1 MSVLARTSSVLCGL
15 PRELGLRL
23 LDSLARC
30 VVITA
35 AAATVASSVALV
47 APSAGAQ
54 TSGYVTTSDNAKLFY
69 KIIGRGPDTLIAIHG
84 GPGMDLESIYGDFT
98 PLGAKYVVI
107 FYDQRGGGKSEL
119 PADTMRLIAS
129 RQIQDLDELR
139 QHFKLTKVTLIAD
152 SYGPLLAASYALAHP
167 DAVKRMVFFGPVPP
181 YRGDFFARYGTALNA
196 RLDSAQ
202 RAAMRTASRTQN
214 DPTSSEATA
223 RQACR
228 DYWTLA
234 LRPRLADPDHT
245 LKLVKSDIC
254 GTDIVGIRYGNRV
267 GNRVI
272 MGSFGAWDLRPKLR
286 TLNTPLLV
294 VHGEM
299 ETIPMDMVE
308 AWATEM
314 PHARLL
320 KVPNAAHFTYA
331 ERPELVWPTVEK
343 FLSGK

>member
-1 MSVLARTSSVLCGL
+1 M
-15 PRELGLRL
+15 RL
-23 LDSLARC
+23 LDASTRH

-35 AAATVASSVALV
+35 VAACAAVSLALV
-47 APSAGAQ
+47 APVAGAQ
-54 TSGYVTTSDNAKLFY
+54 TSGYVTTSDNARLFY

-98 PLGAKYVVI
+98 VLGAKHAVI

-119 PADTMRLIAS
+119 PADTMRLVAS

-139 QHFKLTKVTLIAD
+139 QHFKLLKVTLVAH
-152 SYGPLLAASYALAHP
+152 SYGPLLAASYALTHP

-181 YRGDFFARYGTALNA
+181 YRGDFFARYVAALDA

-214 DPTSSEATA
+214 DPASSEATA

-228 DYWTLA
+228 AYWALG

-245 LKLVKSDIC
+245 LPLVKSDIC
-254 GTDIVGIRYGNRV
+254 GTDIAGIRYGNRT

-272 MGSFGAWDLRPKLR
+272 MGSFGDWDLRPTLG

-308 AWATEM
+308 AWTTGMRHAT
-314 PHARLL
+314 LL
-320 KVPNAAHFTYA
+320 KVPNAAHFPYA
-331 ERPELVWPTVEK
+331 ERPELVWPAVEK

>member
-1 MSVLARTSSVLCGL
+1 M
-15 PRELGLRL
+15 RL

-35 AAATVASSVALV
+35 IAASVAASVALV
-47 APSAGAQ
+47 APTAGAQ

-98 PLGAKYVVI
+98 ALGARHVVI

-119 PADTMRLIAS
+119 PTDTMRLVAP

-139 QHFKLTKVTLIAD
+139 KHFKLETVTLVAH

-167 DAVKRMVFFGPVPP
+167 HKVKRMVFFGPVPP
-181 YRGDFFARYGTALNA
+181 YRGDFSARYGTALNA
-196 RLDSAQ
+196 RLDSTQ
-202 RAAMRTASRTQN
+202 RAAMRTASRTEN
-214 DPTSSEATA
+214 NPASSEATA

-228 DYWTLA
+228 DYWALG

-245 LKLVKSDIC
+245 LKLVKSDLC
-254 GTDIVGIRYGNRV
+254 GTDIVGIQYGNRI

-272 MGSFGAWDLRPKLR
+272 MGSFGDWDLRPKLR
-286 TLNTPLLV
+286 TLSTPLLV

-308 AWATEM
+308 AWATSM
-314 PHARLL
+314 PHATLL

-331 ERPELVWPTVEK
+331 ERPELVWPAVEK

>member
-1 MSVLARTSSVLCGL
+1 M
-15 PRELGLRL
+15 RL
-23 LDSLARC
+23 LDSLVRSATMTM
-30 VVITA
+30 VAAVA
-35 AAATVASSVALV
+35 AASMVLV
-47 APSAGAQ
+47 APRADAQ

-69 KIIGRGPDTLIAIHG
+69 KVIGRGTDTLIAIHG

-98 PLGAKYVVI
+98 ALGARHVVI

-119 PADTMRLIAS
+119 PADTMRLVAA

-139 QHFKLTKVTLIAD
+139 QHFKLAKVTLIAH

-181 YRGDFFARYGTALNA
+181 YRGNFSARYGTALNA

-202 RAAMRTASRTQN
+202 RAAMRTASRIEN
-214 DPTSSEATA
+214 DTSSSEAVA

-228 DYWTLA
+228 DYWALG
-234 LRPRLADPDHT
+234 LRPRLADPEHT
-245 LKLVKSDIC
+245 LTLVKSDLC
-254 GTDIVGIRYGNRV
+254 ATDIAGIRYGNRF

-272 MGSFGAWDLRPKLR
+272 MGSFGDWDLRPKLK
-286 TLNTPLLV
+286 TLSTPLLV

-308 AWATEM
+308 AWATSM
-314 PHARLL
+314 PHATLL
-320 KVPNAAHFTYA
+320 RVPNAAHFTYA
-331 ERPELVWPTVEK
+331 ERPELVWPAVEK

>member
-1 MSVLARTSSVLCGL
+1 
-15 PRELGLRL
+15 
-23 LDSLARC
+23 
-30 VVITA
+30 
-35 AAATVASSVALV
+35 
-47 APSAGAQ
+47 
-54 TSGYVTTSDNAKLFY
+54 
-69 KIIGRGPDTLIAIHG
+69 
-84 GPGMDLESIYGDFT
+84 MDLESIYGDFT
-98 PLGAKYVVI
+98 PLGAKHVVI

-119 PADTMRLIAS
+119 PADTMRLVAA

-139 QHFKLTKVTLIAD
+139 RHFKLAKVTLVAH

-181 YRGDFFARYGTALNA
+181 YRGDFSARYGTALNA
-196 RLDSAQ
+196 RLDNAQ
-202 RAAMRTASRTQN
+202 RTAMRTASRTQN
-214 DPTSSEATA
+214 DSASSEATA

-228 DYWTLA
+228 DYWA
-234 LRPRLADPDHT
+234 LGMRPRLAEPDRT
-245 LKLVKSDIC
+245 LKLVKSDFC
-254 GTDIVGIRYGNRV
+254 SSDILGIRYGNRI

-272 MGSFGAWDLRPKLR
+272 MGSFGDWDLRPQLR

-308 AWATEM
+308 AWATAM
-314 PHARLL
+314 PHATLL

-331 ERPELVWPTVEK
+331 ERPELVWPAVEK

>member
-1 MSVLARTSSVLCGL
+1 M
-15 PRELGLRL
+15 RL

-35 AAATVASSVALV
+35 VATSAVVSVALV
-47 APSAGAQ
+47 APAAGAQ
-54 TSGYVTTSDNAKLFY
+54 TSGYVTTSDNARLFY

-98 PLGAKYVVI
+98 ALGARHVVI

-119 PADTMRLIAS
+119 PVDTMRLVAP

-139 QHFKLTKVTLIAD
+139 QHFKLAKVTLVAH

-167 DAVKRMVFFGPVPP
+167 DAVTRMVFFGPVPP
-181 YRGDFFARYGTALNA
+181 YRGDFSARYGTALNA

-214 DPTSSEATA
+214 DPASSEVIA

-228 DYWTLA
+228 DYWALG
-234 LRPRLADPDHT
+234 LRPRLAEPDRT

-254 GTDIVGIRYGNRV
+254 GSDIVGIQYGNRI

-272 MGSFGAWDLRPKLR
+272 MGSFGDWDLRPKLR

-308 AWATEM
+308 AWATSM
-314 PHARLL
+314 PHATLL
-320 KVPNAAHFTYA
+320 KVPNAAHFAYA
-331 ERPELVWPTVEK
+331 EHPELVWPAVEK

>member
-1 MSVLARTSSVLCGL
+1 M
-15 PRELGLRL
+15 RL
-23 LDSLARC
+23 IDSLARC

-35 AAATVASSVALV
+35 VAASAAASVALV
-47 APSAGAQ
+47 APTAGAQ
-54 TSGYVTTSDNAKLFY
+54 TSGYFTTSDHAQLFY

-84 GPGMDLESIYGDFT
+84 GPGMDLESIYNDFA
-98 PLGAKYVVI
+98 PLRAKHVVI

-119 PADTMRLIAS
+119 PADTMRLVAP

-139 QHFKLTKVTLIAD
+139 QHFKLAKVTLVAH

-181 YRGDFFARYGTALNA
+181 YRGDFSARYGTALNA
-196 RLDSAQ
+196 RLDNAQ
-202 RAAMRTASRTQN
+202 RTAMRTASRTQN
-214 DPTSSEATA
+214 DPASSEAIV

-228 DYWTLA
+228 DYWALG
-234 LRPRLADPDHT
+234 LRPRLAEPDRT
-245 LKLVKSDIC
+245 LTLLKSDFC
-254 GTDIVGIRYGNRV
+254 VTDIVGIQYGNRI

-272 MGSFGAWDLRPKLR
+272 MSSFGDWDLRPQLR

-294 VHGEM
+294 VHGES

-308 AWATEM
+308 AWATAM
-314 PHARLL
+314 PHAMLL
-320 KVPNAAHFTYA
+320 KVPKAAHFAYT
-331 ERPELVWPTVEK
+331 ERPELVWPAVEK

>member
-1 MSVLARTSSVLCGL
+1 
-15 PRELGLRL
+15 LRL
-23 LDSLARC
+23 LDWFARC
-30 VVITA
+30 AAITA
-35 AAATVASSVALV
+35 VTAIAATSLALV

-54 TSGYVTTSDNAKLFY
+54 TSGYVTTSDNARLHY

-98 PLGAKYVVI
+98 PLGAMHVVI

-119 PADTMRLIAS
+119 PSDTMRLVAS

-139 QHFKLTKVTLIAD
+139 RHFKLAKVTLVAH

-181 YRGDFFARYGTALNA
+181 YRGDFNTRYGTALNA
-196 RLDSAQ
+196 RLDSTQ

-214 DPTSSEATA
+214 DSTSSDAVA

-228 DYWTLA
+228 DYWALG
-234 LRPRLADPDHT
+234 LRPRLANPDRT
-245 LKLVKSDIC
+245 LELVKSDIC
-254 GTDIVGIRYGNRV
+254 GSEITGIRYGNRI

-272 MGSFGAWDLRPKLR
+272 MGSFGNWDLRPQLK

-308 AWATEM
+308 AWTTSM
-314 PHARLL
+314 PHATLL
-320 KVPNAAHFTYA
+320 KVPSAAHFTYA
-331 ERPELVWPTVEK
+331 ERPELVWPAVER

>member
-1 MSVLARTSSVLCGL
+1 M
-15 PRELGLRL
+15 RL
-23 LDSLARC
+23 LDWFARR
-30 VVITA
+30 VAVAGFTASAVI
-35 AAATVASSVALV
+35 SMALV
-47 APSAGAQ
+47 APRAAAQ
-54 TSGYVTTSDNAKLFY
+54 TSGYVTTTDNARLFY
-69 KIIGRGPDTLIAIHG
+69 KIIGRGRDTVIAIHG

-98 PLGAKYVVI
+98 PLAAKHVVI

-119 PADTMRLIAS
+119 PADTMRLVAP

-139 QHFKLTKVTLIAD
+139 RHFKLRKVTLVAH

-167 DAVKRMVFFGPVPP
+167 DAVARMVFFGPVPP
-181 YRGDFFARYGTALNA
+181 YRGDFSTRYGAALNA
-196 RLDSAQ
+196 RLDNAQ
-202 RAAMRTASRTQN
+202 RAAMRTASRVQN
-214 DPTSSEATA
+214 DSSSSESAA

-228 DYWTLA
+228 DYWA
-234 LRPRLADPDHT
+234 LGMRPRLADPDRT
-245 LKLVKSDIC
+245 LSAVKSDFC
-254 GTDIVGIRYGNRV
+254 ATDIAGIRYGNRI

-272 MGSFGAWDLRPKLR
+272 MGSFGDWDLRPKLK

-308 AWATEM
+308 AWATSM
-314 PHARLL
+314 PHATLL

-331 ERPELVWPTVEK
+331 ERPELVWPAVEK